1 MSGVTLARDLFG
13 LQSVSLRARNGT
25 STRAGV
31 ASLLSDQTELSTR
44 SRNVYRTSL
53 VSYGIN
59 CGQMM
64 ITDGF

>member
-1 MSGVTLARDLFG
+1 MVPVLEQVWQAFYS
-13 LQSVSLRARNGT
+13 N
-25 STRAGV
+25 
-31 ASLLSDQTELSTR
+31 DQTELSTR

-53 VSYGIN
+53 VSKNGIN